1 MKEGNNSTQSKKL
14 LFFLLLCLSCCYISN
29 AQQAVISIHGTVL
42 SSVDSTPLEG
52 ASVRIRGKNEGVLTN
67 QFGNFNLSAAQGST
81 ILISSVGYVEQAMVV
96 NDGNMVIRLVP
107 DNSRGILDQI
117 VVVGYGTQRKQDLTG
132 SVGVVSMKTIANQP
146 IASANEALAGQIPG
160 VQVNL
165 TNGIPGGGPQ
175 VQVRGVGS
183 IGAGSNPLYVVD
195 GFPLTSDGGNGVQI
209 SNPMNNIPPSDIASI
224 TVLKDASATAIY
236 GSRGANGV
244 VIITTK
250 QGTAGR
256 LRVNM
261 DAYTGMQ
268 QIPSIEVPSM
278 MNATQ
283 FAQFQQ
289 DIITDNNAYTG
300 QNTPIPDIYQNPSA
314 LGAGTNWYRAITR
327 TAPITSAT
335 FNLSGGSENFKFYT
349 SAGYFSQTGVV
360 LATDYSRLFLRTNM
374 TGQITKKLSVGINFD
389 ATYYFG
395 HDGVTGGNERN
406 DAFGA
411 WEVANPIPP
420 IYNSDGSYNA
430 MIGTDGTWNQP
441 NPVMVLK
448 ETTHKL
454 SGTHL
459 LTSAYINYEIV
470 PSLTFKST
478 FNVDMDNSNE
488 NSFYPSTIGSTNNPP
503 PHIPS
508 GSFSQS
514 KYLNWANENS
524 LTYKK
529 SFTGGH
535 TLTVLGVFS
544 EQQQT
549 NNSAGFTGSQY
560 PDDAIQ
566 TLNAAALITGGTNAD
581 SWALASYLGRIN
593 YAYKDKYLFTATI
606 RGDGSSRFGSNNR
619 WGSFP
624 SFALGWDMAKESW
637 LISPSSGIN
646 RLKLRASYG
655 IVGNDQIGNFTY
667 LSQLVT
673 GNYIFGNS
681 LSSGRIINSISNNNL
696 AWERTNEINLG
707 LDVGILKNRITFTA
721 DVYQSRTQSL
731 LLNLNIPPSS
741 GFTSTI
747 VNIGKVQNKG
757 IELLLSTENISR
769 KDFTWT
775 TNFSFS
781 LNRNKTLELG
791 PNQTEIQSGSSMEGH
806 PTNITRIGLPVGM
819 LFGYNVLGLYK
830 DDADVANN
838 PHFDG
843 AIPGN
848 MKVQDVNGDGVITP
862 VTDFTIIG
870 NPYPKFDYGFTNV
883 LTYKS
888 FSLNFVFSG
897 SYGADRLRANMASL
911 HNIDGIFNVLT
922 DVINRWRSPDQPGDG
937 RHPTTAGPSLGRVMY
952 RDVHSWNVF
961 KASYLWCRNISLSYN
976 LPRSFLHGYFDN
988 IQVYGS
994 IQNAFVITNYPGN
1007 PAVANYTGANGFG
1020 TALTPG
1026 IDYSNYP
1033 VPRTFVFG
1041 IKFSY

>member
-1 MKEGNNSTQSKKL
+1 
-14 LFFLLLCLSCCYISN
+14 
-29 AQQAVISIHGTVL
+29 
-42 SSVDSTPLEG
+42 
-52 ASVRIRGKNEGVLTN
+52 
-67 QFGNFNLSAAQGST
+67 
-81 ILISSVGYVEQAMVV
+81 
-96 NDGNMVIRLVP
+96 
-107 DNSRGILDQI
+107 
-117 VVVGYGTQRKQDLTG
+117 
-132 SVGVVSMKTIANQP
+132 
-146 IASANEALAGQIPG
+146 LAGQIPG

-224 TVLKDASATAIY
+224 SVLKDASATAIY

-250 QGTAGR
+250 HGTPGK
-256 LRVNM
+256 LRVNL

-268 QIPSIEVPSM
+268 DIPGIEVPSM

-283 FAQFQQ
+283 FAEFQK
-289 DIITDNNAYTG
+289 DIIIDNNAYLGT
-300 QNTPIPDIYQNPSA
+300 NTPIPDIYQNPSA
-314 LGAGTNWYRAITR
+314 LGVGTNWYKAMTR

-335 FNLSGGSENFKFYT
+335 FNLSGGSDNFRFYT
-349 SAGYFSQTGVV
+349 SAGYLSQTGVV
-360 LATDYSRLFLRTNM
+360 LATDYNKLFLRTNM
-374 TGQITKKLSVGINFD
+374 TGQISKKLSVGINFD

-395 HDGVTGGNERN
+395 HDGVTGGNERG
-406 DAFGA
+406 DAFGT
-411 WEVANPIPP
+411 WEVADPIPP
-420 IYNSDGSYNA
+420 IYNADGSYNA

-448 ETTHKL
+448 ETTHNLK
-454 SGTHL
+454 GTHL
-459 LTSAYINYEIV
+459 LTSAYVNYEII
-470 PSLTFKST
+470 PSLTFRST
-478 FNVDMDNSNE
+478 FNVDMDNSDE
-488 NSFYPSTIGSTNNPP
+488 NSFYPSTLGSTNSPP

-508 GSFSQS
+508 GSFSHS

-529 SFTGGH
+529 DFKGGH
-535 TLTVLGVFS
+535 SLTVLGVFS

-549 NNSAGFTGSQY
+549 NNSAGFSGTQY

-581 SWALASYLGRIN
+581 SWALASYLGRVN
-593 YAYKDKYLFTATI
+593 YAYKDKYLLTATI
-606 RGDGSSRFGSNNR
+606 RRDGSSRFGPNNR

-637 LISPSSGIN
+637 LASSQTIS

-667 LSQLVT
+667 LSQLGS
-673 GNYIFGNS
+673 GNYIFGNT
-681 LSSGRIINSISNNNL
+681 LAGGRTINSISNNNL
-696 AWERTNEINLG
+696 AWEKTDEVNLG
-707 LDVGILKNRITFTA
+707 LDVGLLKNKITFTA
-721 DVYQSRTQSL
+721 DIYQSTTQSL

-741 GFTSTI
+741 GFSSTI

-757 IELLLSTENISR
+757 IELLLNTENISR

-775 TNFSFS
+775 TTFNFS
-781 LNRNKTLELG
+781 LNRNKTLALG

-806 PTNITRIGLPVGM
+806 PTNITRIGLPVG
-819 LFGYNVLGLYK
+819 LFFGYKVLGLYK
-830 DDADVANN
+830 DAADIANS
-838 PHFDG
+838 PIFPG
-843 AIPGN
+843 AIPGT
-848 MKVQDVNGDGVITP
+848 MKVEDVNGDGVISP
-862 VTDFTIIG
+862 VSDFTIIG
-870 NPYPKFDYGFTNV
+870 NPYPKFDYGFTNT

-888 FSLNFVFSG
+888 FNLNFVFTG
-897 SYGADRLRANMASL
+897 SYGAQRLRANMASL

-952 RDVHSWNVF
+952 RDVSSWNVSN
-961 KASYLWCRNISLSYN
+961 ASYLWLRNISLSYN
-976 LPRSFLHGYFDN
+976 LPHSFLHSYFDN
-988 IQVYGS
+988 IQIYGS
-994 IQNAFVITNYPGN
+994 VQNVFIITNYPGN
-1007 PAVANYTGANGFG
+1007 PAVANYTGAAGFG

-1026 IDYSNYP
+1026 VDYSNYP
-1033 VPRTFVFG
+1033 VPRTIVLG